1 MERGS
6 PTLKKK
12 KGGGPSPVPSP
23 GKDLRHGS
31 STTETP
37 EPTIPKQQSHEK
49 PRLVKAASI
58 EDEDYSPA
66 PAVIKCTESG
76 ITSAQLTPEQKP
88 GAGAGGVSIASHQ
101 LPPVADTTRRDLPPT
116 SEPCR
121 AGSKSPRSPA
131 SKQKLLRRQR
141 EERDTKLK
149 DYRAISPKGS
159 PVAARGKPPLPIP
172 RSPTPQRQSPSA
184 SASDKGPRSKSVGDM
199 EPPTTPDSP
208 SIKPLHDAINKF
220 EKRATVC
227 ETEDNPV
234 EQLRKTPSPTLHLPR
249 VGLVTRVRRL
259 KPAAELLEESQR
271 YRSGHSIYATRILQR
286 YLPKDDRAKPGQST
300 NLHNKENVSS
310 TYVNAIVQRLS
321 RETTPVKSGTS
332 SRRNSNISLQRI
344 ESPRPIHSDLVSGI
358 VRKLSSGS
366 SQDIPKSS
374 GPLKDLTNGSKVK
387 KLTKTFDGHPT
398 KDSPERTLSDTNI
411 NIDRGRD
418 PPDVSAFKTQNRNS
432 CEVAMVMKQCPSSE
446 ASLSFDV
453 VSTLSVASEET
464 PRTRIVSE
472 PTNHQSLPSL
482 VTPGSP
488 PVVTSAQVGG
498 RGRAATYCASET
510 VTGRSRGHTKS
521 EGTGKAGTSLSPARS
536 TDKRP
541 GKSGKKGES
550 RFLSSSLS
558 PDRRGKGRGKMG
570 TVGVLC
576 KQSMSFDLGVSLYA
590 QKSQDDDSSQ
600 KSRKPRSWD
609 PSESAKIEA
618 EAEAAAAAAAAAE
631 AAEISVIS
639 SDFEMSSSVFA
650 SSSAASPTETRSVA
664 GRPVSSGSEGEMAP
678 SSPGAE
684 ERKKS
689 RRFLDSSWL
698 QKSKRFFKVSK

>member
-1 MERGS
+1 
-6 PTLKKK
+6 LKKK
-12 KGGGPSPVPSP
+12 NGGGPSPVPSP
-23 GKDLRHGS
+23 GRDPRHGS
-31 STTETP
+31 NTSETP
-37 EPTIPKQQSHEK
+37 DPTIPKQQSHEK
-49 PRLVKAASI
+49 PRLMKAASI

-66 PAVIKCTESG
+66 PAVIKCTDSG
-76 ITSAQLTPEQKP
+76 TKSAQFTHEPKSGSAIE
-88 GAGAGGVSIASHQ
+88 GERVIATSLP
-101 LPPVADTTRRDLPPT
+101 LPPAADTSRRDLPPT
-116 SEPCR
+116 SEPSR

-131 SKQKLLRRQR
+131 TKQKLLRRQR
-141 EERDTKLK
+141 EERDSKLK

-159 PVAARGKPPLPIP
+159 PVAARGKPPLPMP
-172 RSPTPQRQSPSA
+172 RSPTPVRQSPSASA

-208 SIKPLHDAINKF
+208 SVKPLHDAINKF

-227 ETEDNPV
+227 ETEDSPV
-234 EQLRKTPSPTLHLPR
+234 EQLRKTPSPTFHLPR

-286 YLPKDDRAKPGQST
+286 YLPKDDRAKPGQT
-300 NLHNKENVSS
+300 PPLYNKENVSS

-321 RETTPVKSGTS
+321 RETTPVKSGTTS
-332 SRRNSNISLQRI
+332 KNNSNLSLQRT
-344 ESPRPIHSDLVSGI
+344 ESPKPGHSELVSGI

-366 SQDIPKSS
+366 SQDTFKSS
-374 GPLKDLTNGSKVK
+374 SPLKDLTNGGKVK
-387 KLTKTFDGHPT
+387 KLTKTFDERPT
-398 KDSPERTLSDTNI
+398 KDSPERTLSDSDI
-411 NIDRGRD
+411 NRDRGQD
-418 PPDVSAFKTQNRNS
+418 LPDASSSKTQNRKS
-432 CEVAMVMKQCPSSE
+432 CEVAMVMAQCPSSE
-446 ASLSFDV
+446 ASLSFEMA
-453 VSTLSVASEET
+453 STLSVASEET
-464 PRTRIVSE
+464 SRTRVTSA

-482 VTPGSP
+482 VTPEEQP
-488 PVVTSAQVGG
+488 AVTATQVAG
-498 RGRAATYCASET
+498 RGRAATYCASEP

-521 EGTGKAGTSLSPARS
+521 EGAERAGKSMSPSRS
-536 TDKRP
+536 KDKRP

-570 TVGVLC
+570 TIGVLC

-590 QKSQDDDSSQ
+590 QKSQDDDSSSQ

-609 PSESAKIEA
+609 PSESAKAEA
-618 EAEAAAAAAAAAE
+618 EAAAAAAAAAAAE

-650 SSSAASPTETRSVA
+650 HSSAASPAETRSVA

-678 SSPGAE
+678 ASPGAE